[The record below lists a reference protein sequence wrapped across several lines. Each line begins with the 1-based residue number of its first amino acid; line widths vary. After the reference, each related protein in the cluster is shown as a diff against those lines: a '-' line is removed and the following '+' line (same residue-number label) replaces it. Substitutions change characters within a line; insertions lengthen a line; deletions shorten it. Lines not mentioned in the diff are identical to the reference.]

1 MRIMDTS
8 RKMIFHVKLVGGVL
22 KCTATWEGSSLVQL
36 DLERAKQF
44 EHGAGDLDDS
54 RLIQD
59 IIDGI
64 KSPYSIPI
72 RMNGTD
78 FQKRVWTKAVD
89 IPYGTIITYEELA
102 RRTQCRSPRAVGQA
116 LKKNPLPV
124 IVPCHRVVGK
134 DGSLTG
140 FSCGLGIKKLL
151 LEHEGANS
159 NEACNS
165 IRHP

>member
-8 RKMIFHVKLVGGVL
+8 RKTIFHVKLIGGAL
-22 KCTATWEGSSLVQL
+22 KCTATWEDSSLVHL
-36 DLERAKQF
+36 DLERAKHF
-44 EHGAGDLDDS
+44 VEDGDENDS
-54 RLIQD
+54 RIIQD

-64 KSPYSIPI
+64 KNPYSAPI
-72 RMNGTD
+72 RMDGTE
-78 FQKRVWTKAVD
+78 FQKRVWTKAMD
-89 IPYGTIITYEELA
+89 IPYGTTITYEELG
-102 RRTQCRSPRAVGQA
+102 RRMQCRSPRAVGQA

-124 IVPCHRVVGK
+124 IVSCHRVVGK

-140 FSCGLGIKKLL
+140 FSCGLDIKKLL
-151 LEHEGANS
+151 LQHEGANS